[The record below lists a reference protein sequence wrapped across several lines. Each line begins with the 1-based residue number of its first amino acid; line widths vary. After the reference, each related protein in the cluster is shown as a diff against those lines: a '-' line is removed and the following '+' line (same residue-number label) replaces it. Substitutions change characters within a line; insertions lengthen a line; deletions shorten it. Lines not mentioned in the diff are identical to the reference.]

1 MCTLCRGE
9 KDKIKN
15 FKILTLS
22 VLLIVDQLK
31 VGMGTELTG
40 FSLTERCEALVKG
53 SLRLHC

>member
-40 FSLTERCEALVKG
+40 FSLTERCEALVTG
-53 SLRLHC
+53 LLGLHC

>member
-9 KDKIKN
+9 KDKTQN

-22 VLLIVDQLK
+22 VLLIVDQIK

-40 FSLTERCEALVKG
+40 FSKVR
-53 SLRLHC
+53 